1 MANNKDLIFDDEWN
15 SVDEEICSK
24 MSVFGSKVA
33 RVMMQSWKEF
43 CSETSFHGFN
53 HITAERRHWSERLLW
68 VCFIVAS
75 VWLVLDI
82 SIGQWQRYDE
92 NPTIV
97 TLEKDFRT
105 WRIHMPAVTACL
117 KNKVDVKKL
126 PNAIKSRWNVEAGHP
141 KYFYYSRFV
150 TAVAS
155 STLENL
161 KVFEQFG
168 DDPTLDV
175 DLFRLAVDVM
185 EDSNIKVSNGEK
197 IKAIWTPVM
206 TELGVCHT
214 LNSVATA
221 DIAIFKSNLSNTKDN
236 PMTCQADTNGCF
248 LYLECASQIDYYLHS
263 PYDVVDYT
271 EAHTTTSPPLIAHV
285 DVTTTEIGVGP
296 GVRALLPRRRQC
308 LFTDEPTTA
317 SRQVYSTHSC
327 RQDCRRRLAMELCGC
342 QPFYYFYAAG
352 PTCTV
357 RGMRCLSLHQHRL
370 FTLEGQRC
378 SCSQQCVDAVFKEAL
393 EKIENMTGGPFGL
406 QGSVHYTL
414 EQPRERYVR
423 YIVFYFQDLVVSFGG
438 AAGLFLGA
446 SFISFVEVGYFL
458 IERLSRS
465 SPTRTVTDVQR
476 FNAPYETRIREL
488 TNIIQGHFN

>member
-33 RVMMQSWKEF
+33 RVMMESWKEF

-126 PNAIKSRWNVEAGHP
+126 PNAIKSRWNVEAGYP
-141 KYFYYSRFV
+141 KYVYYSRFV
-150 TAVAS
+150 SAVAS

-161 KVFEQFG
+161 KVFEEFG

-221 DIAIFKSNLSNTKDN
+221 DIAIFKSNASNTKDN

-271 EAHTTTSPPLIAHV
+271 EAYTTTSPPLIAHV

-317 SRQVYSTHSC
+317 SRQVTTPVKGH
-327 RQDCRRRLAMELCGC
+327 
-342 QPFYYFYAAG
+342 
-352 PTCTV
+352 T
-357 RGMRCLSLHQHRL
+357 
-370 FTLEGQRC
+370 
-378 SCSQQCVDAVFKEAL
+378 
-393 EKIENMTGGPFGL
+393 
-406 QGSVHYTL
+406 
-414 EQPRERYVR
+414 
-423 YIVFYFQDLVVSFGG
+423 
-438 AAGLFLGA
+438 
-446 SFISFVEVGYFL
+446 
-458 IERLSRS
+458 S
-465 SPTRTVTDVQR
+465 SPVGDASDRC
-476 FNAPYETRIREL
+476 A
-488 TNIIQGHFN
+488 HCA